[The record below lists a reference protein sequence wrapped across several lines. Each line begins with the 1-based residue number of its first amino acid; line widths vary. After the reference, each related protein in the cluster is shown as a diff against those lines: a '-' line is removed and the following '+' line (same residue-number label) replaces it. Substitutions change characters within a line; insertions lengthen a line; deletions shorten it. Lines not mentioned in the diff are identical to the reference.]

1 MKKKTIN
8 PNGAKTSIWK
18 FDLKM
23 KLSTLFIFVSL
34 FVMHA
39 NETYS
44 QNTKLSID
52 LNKVTVNDFIREI
65 ESLSDFKFLYN
76 RKDVNLDRVVSVK
89 ANKKRISDIL
99 DDVFLNTSTVFEIVM
114 KQIVLRKKADDESI
128 PIIIQTSVF
137 GKVSDSQGVALGGV
151 NIVEKGTTNGTTTDF
166 DGNFTINVT
175 DSNAILTIS
184 YIGFQSV
191 DVPVAG
197 KDSIEV
203 VLKESAA
210 QLDEVVMVGSRSKP
224 RTQLESV
231 APIDV
236 IGSKIFETTPQAET
250 SQIMQY
256 AAPSFHSTKQN
267 IGHGT
272 DHVDPISLRGLGA
285 DQTLVLINGKRR
297 HASSLMNANGTVGR
311 GQVGTDLNAIPSA
324 AIERIEVLRD
334 GAAAQYGSDA
344 IAGVINIILK
354 KNINKGEVKVQT
366 GWLAAPPEA
375 PSFLEDFNPYSGNSD
390 LASEQGEGGG
400 ESVQVSA
407 NYGVEVGDK
416 GGFLNF
422 TMNYL
427 TKNPFNR
434 MDDYTIQLFA
444 ADDPRRGNAVAEFAA
459 FNQSDPAAIAAYNNA
474 FGPGTAF
481 DGQAAVVNKLNDF
494 KGRRVANMGGSGTTN
509 AGIVINTELP
519 LNENSKFY
527 ANAMYN
533 YRLGS
538 ATGFIRRP
546 NQGGRQSGL
555 WPLGFSPHLDS
566 DIQDF
571 SATLGLSSKFK
582 GWDIDISND
591 YGMNSF
597 KWTIFNSNNA
607 SSGLESLTSFD
618 AGQLKYAQ
626 NVLNLDISK
635 NHDVGFPLNTAFGS
649 EFRLENFKQFA
660 GQEESWQNYDGGIK
674 EAGSQV
680 FPGYQPGN
688 ATDKYRFNTAIYADL
703 EAEFSEAWILTVA
716 GRYEDY
722 SDFGDQF
729 SYKIGTRY
737 KFGDIFALRG
747 AFSTGFRAPSLPQ
760 KFFSSF
766 SLQFIS
772 LPDGTID
779 GVNIA
784 HLTEDS
790 PVRRQFGVA
799 ALKPETS
806 QNVSVGFTAKPFN
819 GFSMTVDAYQIDI
832 KDRIGITGR
841 FNGSQDPRFATIL
854 DNAGLSQVQFMAN
867 AVDTKTKGVDFVL
880 SYRMP
885 WENGSLTLTG
895 AGNFTETK
903 VPRNDAGDPIIKTGA
918 FLQGFESVLFNR
930 EEVSRI
936 EVAQPRSKIIVGAI
950 LDLGKFNVSANATK
964 FGTVDYIHPSAAPLA
979 NAWNNGVVETRDQT
993 FSSKTLVDL
1002 NLAYQ
1007 ITDAFKIGV
1016 SGSNIFNV
1024 YPDRH
1029 THSGTYGGG
1038 MFGYSRRVS
1047 QFGLAGA
1054 GYNLNM
1060 SFKF

>member
-1 MKKKTIN
+1 MKKYIN
-8 PNGAKTSIWK
+8 AWRSNSSMLK

-23 KLSTLFIFVSL
+23 KLTVFFAIVSL
-34 FVMHA
+34 FQLKA
-39 NETYS
+39 NDSYS
-44 QNTKLSID
+44 QNTKLSLD
-52 LNKVTVNDFIREI
+52 VKKVTLNEVIREI
-65 ESLSDFKFLYN
+65 ESLSEFKFLYN
-76 RKDVNLDRVVSVK
+76 RKDIELNRIVSIK
-89 ANKKRISDIL
+89 AKRKRITAILSEVFLGSDIE
-99 DDVFLNTSTVFEIVM
+99 FEVLH
-114 KQIVLRKKADDESI
+114 KQIVLTKSKVRPAGTAIREQEREIKGTVKDEAGN
-128 PIIIQTSVF
+128 PLPGASV
-137 GKVSDSQGVALGGV
+137 
-151 NIVEKGTTNGTTTDF
+151 IVKGTTNGVQTDF

-175 DSNAILTIS
+175 ADDDVLTIS
-184 YIGFQSV
+184 YIGHRSV
-191 DVPVAG
+191 DVTVAG
-197 KDSIEV
+197 QTNISV
-203 VLKESAA
+203 VLKEAAA
-210 QLDEVVMVGSRSKP
+210 QLEEVVMVGSRGRP

-236 IGSKIFETTPQAET
+236 IGTRVFEASPQAET

-311 GQVGTDLNAIPSA
+311 GQVGTDLNAIPVA

-344 IAGVINIILK
+344 IAGVINIVLK
-354 KNINKGEVKVQT
+354 KSVNKGEVRVTT
-366 GWLAAPPEA
+366 GFLAAPPEA

-390 LASEQGEGGG
+390 LASTRGEGGG

-407 NYGVEVGDK
+407 NYGVEVGEK

-427 TKNPFNR
+427 TRNPFNR
-434 MDDYTIQLFA
+434 MDDYTIQMFGE
-444 ADDPRRGNAVAEFAA
+444 DDPRRGNAVAEFAA
-459 FNQSDPAAIAAYNNA
+459 FNQSDPGAIAAYNA
-474 FGPGTAF
+474 QFGDEFGF
-481 DGQAAVVNKLNDF
+481 AVVNELNDF
-494 KGRRVANMGGSGTTN
+494 EGRRVANMGGSGTTN
-509 AGIVINTELP
+509 AGLVINTELP
-519 LNENSKFY
+519 LSENSTFY
-527 ANAMYN
+527 ANVMYN

-538 ATGFIRRP
+538 ATGFVRRP
-546 NQGGRQSGL
+546 NQGARQSGL

-566 DIQDF
+566 DIQDL
-571 SATLGLSSKFK
+571 SGTIGLKSNFK

-591 YGMNSF
+591 YGQNSF

-607 SSGLESLTSFD
+607 SLGLESPTSFD
-618 AGQLKYAQ
+618 AGQLKYTQ
-626 NVLNLDISK
+626 NVMNFDISK
-635 NHDVGFPLNTAFGS
+635 NHDVGFSLNTAFGS

-688 ATDKYRFNTAIYADL
+688 ATDEYRFNTAIYADF
-703 EAEFSEAWILTVA
+703 EAEFTESWLLTAA
-716 GRYEDY
+716 GRYENY
-722 SDFGDQF
+722 SDFGGRF
-729 SYKIGTRY
+729 NYKIGTRY
-737 KFGDIFALRG
+737 KFGDLFALRG
-747 AFSTGFRAPSLPQ
+747 AYSTGFRAPSLPQ

-790 PVRRQFGVA
+790 FVRRQFGIQ

-806 QNVSVGFTAKPFN
+806 RNISLGFTTRPFK

-854 DNAGLSQVQFMAN
+854 SNARLSQVQFMAN
-867 AVDTKTKGVDFVL
+867 AVDTKTKGIDFVM
-880 SYRMP
+880 SYNIP
-885 WENGSLTLTG
+885 FDSGSLTFTG

-903 VPRNDAGDPIIKTGA
+903 VPRNDAGDPIIKTGE
-918 FLQGFESVLFNR
+918 FLRGFETVLFNR

-936 EVAQPRSKIIVGAI
+936 EVAQPTRKIILGAI
-950 LDLGKFNVSANATK
+950 FNLNRFTMAANATN
-964 FGTVDYIHPSAAPLA
+964 FGTVDYIHPIAAPIA
-979 NAWNNGVVETRDQT
+979 NVWNNGALETLDQT
-993 FSSKTLVDL
+993 FSAKTLVDL
-1002 NLAYQ
+1002 SLSFQ
-1007 ITDAFKIGV
+1007 LTDAFNIGV

-1024 YPDRH
+1024 YPDRQ
-1029 THSGTYGGG
+1029 THSANYGGG
-1038 MFGYSRRVS
+1038 MFAYSRRVS

-1054 GYNLNM
+1054 GYNFNL

>member
-1 MKKKTIN
+1 MKKLDRYSDHVNNRCTKLN
-8 PNGAKTSIWK
+8 
-18 FDLKM
+18 L
-23 KLSTLFIFVSL
+23 KLSLIAVFLMLFQLSANT
-34 FVMHA
+34 VMSQKKIEFDYDGVPLKRVL
-39 NETYS
+39 NEIKS
-44 QNTKLSID
+44 QTGHRFFYNVKEINDGKKISFSAERETID
-52 LNKVTVNDFIREI
+52 QVLNR
-65 ESLSDFKFLYN
+65 L
-76 RKDVNLDRVVSVK
+76 SVK
-89 ANKKRISDIL
+89 ADFAFKING
-99 DDVFLNTSTVFEIVM
+99 N
-114 KQIVLRKKADDESI
+114 QIVLTKRPLSSAIVQEREIKGSI
-128 PIIIQTSVF
+128 KDNDGLPLS
-137 GKVSDSQGVALGGV
+137 GAS
-151 NIVEKGTTNGTTTDF
+151 IVVKGTSTGTQTDF
-166 DGNFTINVT
+166 DGNFTIVIPEGHNV
-175 DSNAILTIS
+175 LVVS
-184 YIGFQSV
+184 YIGFKTV
-191 DVPVAG
+191 EIDVEG
-197 KDSIEV
+197 KDTVNLQLE
-203 VLKESAA
+203 AA
-210 QLDEVVMVGSRSKP
+210 ADQLDEVVMVGSRSKP

-231 APIDV
+231 APVDI
-236 IGSKIFETTPQAET
+236 IGAKVFETSPQVET

-311 GQVGTDLNAIPSA
+311 GQVGTDLNAIPVA

-354 KNINKGEVKVQT
+354 KNINKGEIKVRT
-366 GWLAAPPEA
+366 GLLAAPPAA
-375 PSFLEDFNPYSGNSD
+375 PSFLEGFNPYSDNAD
-390 LASEQGEGGG
+390 LASTQGEGGG
-400 ESVQVSA
+400 ESFQVSA
-407 NYGVEVGDK
+407 NYGVEVGEK

-422 TMNYL
+422 TLNYL
-427 TKNPFNR
+427 TRNPFNR
-434 MDDYTIQLFA
+434 MDDYTIQMFA
-444 ADDPRRGNAVAEFAA
+444 EDDPRRDNAIAEYAA
-459 FNQSDPAAIAAYNNA
+459 FNQGDPEAIAAYNTQ
-474 FGPGTAF
+474 FGDQFGY
-481 DGQAAVVNKLNDF
+481 AVVNDLNDF
-494 KGRRVANMGGSGTTN
+494 RGRRVANMGGSGTTN
-509 AGIVINTELP
+509 AGIVLNTELP
-519 LNENSKFY
+519 LNENSTFY

-571 SATLGLSSKFK
+571 SGTIGLRSNFK
-582 GWDIDISND
+582 GWDVDISND
-591 YGMNSF
+591 YGQNSF

-607 SSGLESLTSFD
+607 SLGLESPTSFD
-618 AGQLKYAQ
+618 AGQLKYLQ
-626 NVLNLDISK
+626 NVMNLDISK
-635 NHDVGFPLNTAFGS
+635 NHDIGFPLNTAFGS

-688 ATDKYRFNTAIYADL
+688 ATDKYRFNTAVYADL
-703 EAEFSEAWILTVA
+703 EAEFTKSWLVTAA

-722 SDFGDQF
+722 SDFGGRF
-729 SYKIGTRY
+729 NYKIGTRY
-737 KFGDIFALRG
+737 KFGDVFALRG
-747 AFSTGFRAPSLPQ
+747 GFSTGFRAPSLPQ

-790 PVRRQFGVA
+790 FVRRQFGVE
-799 ALKPETS
+799 ALKPETAKNLS
-806 QNVSVGFTAKPFN
+806 LGFTARPFK
-819 GFSMTVDAYQIDI
+819 GFSMTVDVYQIDI

-841 FNGSQDPRFATIL
+841 FTGDQDPRFETIL
-854 DNAGLSQVQFMAN
+854 NNAGLSQVQFMAN
-867 AVDTKTKGVDFVL
+867 AVDTRTKGLDFVM
-880 SYRMP
+880 SYSFP
-885 WENGSLTLTG
+885 WESGSLTLTG
-895 AGNFTETK
+895 AGNFTETR

-918 FLQGFESVLFNR
+918 FLEGFETQLFNR

-936 EVAQPRSKIIVGAI
+936 EVAQPNSKIILGAI
-950 LDLGKFNVSANATK
+950 LNLDWFTLAANATR
-964 FGTVDYIHPSAAPLA
+964 FGSVDYVHPSEEPLA

-993 FSSKTLVDL
+993 FTAKTLVDL
-1002 NLAYQ
+1002 DLSFQ
-1007 ITDAFKIGV
+1007 LTDAFRIGV

-1029 THSGTYGGG
+1029 LHSGNYGGG

-1054 GYNLNM
+1054 GYNFNM